1 MRRAEEGGILDRME
15 KGMLEELLLVCTFV
29 GTQRAASD
37 AEGGETLESFV
48 RGEDCMAWLQDLQRT
63 LRRDESD
70 ESSVRVTIGSWKVLR
85 TKLLP
90 IAEASAGDV
99 NVTRTLIKIFVLLT
113 MPLKNRAMDALRV
126 APSAAK
132 ATAGDKQSANAP
144 LAPSSTE
151 RL

>member
-1 MRRAEEGGILDRME
+1 
-15 KGMLEELLLVCTFV
+15 MLEELLLVCTFV

-37 AEGGETLESFV
+37 AEGGEELESFV

-63 LRRDESD
+63 LRRDETD

-99 NVTRTLIKIFVLLT
+99 DVTRTLIKIFVLLT
-113 MPLKNRAMDALRV
+113 MPLRNRAIDALRV
-126 APSAAK
+126 APSAAMTTPVEK
-132 ATAGDKQSANAP
+132 EFASAG
-144 LAPSSTE
+144 LAPTSME